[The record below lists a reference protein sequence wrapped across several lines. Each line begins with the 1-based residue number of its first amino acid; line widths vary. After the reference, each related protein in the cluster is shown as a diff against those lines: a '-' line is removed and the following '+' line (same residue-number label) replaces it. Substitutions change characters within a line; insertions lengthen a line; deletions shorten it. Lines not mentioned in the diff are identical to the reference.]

1 MVGVELIHDVAE
13 LILVG
18 EGGAKG
24 VEDSTEYVKVLEN
37 FPLIKKIYFYYNF
50 FKVIIFFYNS

>member
-1 MVGVELIHDVAE
+1 MVGVELVHDVAE

-18 EGGAKG
+18 EGGAEG
-24 VEDSTEYVKVLEN
+24 AEDSTEYVKVLEN

-50 FKVIIFFYNS
+50 FKVINFFL